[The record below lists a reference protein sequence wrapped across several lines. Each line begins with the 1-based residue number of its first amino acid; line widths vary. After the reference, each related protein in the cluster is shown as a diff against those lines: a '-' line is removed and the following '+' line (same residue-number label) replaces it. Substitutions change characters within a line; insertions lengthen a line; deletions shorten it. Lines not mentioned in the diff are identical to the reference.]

1 MEICTMKLEDRI
13 RRSISQRSSLVILR
27 ADFAKMGSS
36 AQIGRV
42 LARLVEDGKLVKV
55 SKGAF
60 AKTRINKFTGE
71 PTPAGTLEVITAE
84 LFSKLGVEI
93 APSRLVQEYNSGK
106 TTQVPSGATVNTG
119 RRRIT
124 RKVTVGNRTLA
135 YENHSRRTQV

>member
-1 MEICTMKLEDRI
+1 MKLEDRI
-13 RRSISQRSSLVILR
+13 RRSIALRSSLVVLR
-27 ADFAKMGSS
+27 SEFAKMGSS
-36 AQIGRV
+36 SQVGRA

-60 AKTRINKFTGE
+60 AKARINKFTGK
-71 PTPAGTLEVITAE
+71 PTPAGTLEVISAE
-84 LFSKLGVEI
+84 LFSKLGIEI
-93 APSRLVQEYNSGK
+93 APSRLVEEYNSGK
-106 TTQVPSGATVNTG
+106 TTQVPMGTTVNTG

>member
-1 MEICTMKLEDRI
+1 MKLEDRI
-13 RRSISQRSSLVILR
+13 RRSIALRSSLVVLR
-27 ADFAKMGSS
+27 SEFAKMGSS
-36 AQIGRV
+36 SQVGRA

-60 AKTRINKFTGE
+60 AKARINKFTGK
-71 PTPAGTLEVITAE
+71 PTPAGTLEVISAE
-84 LFSKLGVEI
+84 LFSKLGIEI
-93 APSRLVQEYNSGK
+93 APSRLVEEYNSGK
-106 TTQVPSGATVNTG
+106 TTQVPTGATVNTG